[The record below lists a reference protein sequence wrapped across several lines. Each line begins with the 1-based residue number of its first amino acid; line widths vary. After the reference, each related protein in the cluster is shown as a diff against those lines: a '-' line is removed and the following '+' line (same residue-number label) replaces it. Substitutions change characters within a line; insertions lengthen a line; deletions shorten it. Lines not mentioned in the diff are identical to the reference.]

1 MVGRV
6 SVVPAIKS
14 QVCKL
19 FDQDTKCAVL
29 NIYNLNI
36 ISHNTLSASIQVPG
50 LSQVSSQFGL
60 ENNDIG

>member
-6 SVVPAIKS
+6 SVVPAIKF

-36 ISHNTLSASIQVPG
+36 ISHNTLCASIQCAMALTGTKAVWIRE
-50 LSQVSSQFGL
+50 Q
-60 ENNDIG
+60 